1 VFARAC
7 VAPSRRSV
15 AAPSSSRLGLRKTCS
30 RICGTNFGLPILGRL
45 AFAVCSLAVP
55 VACGGGPQFV
65 TEEVPL
71 DPAIKPQGIVVL
83 PVAQALKG
91 TTALDV
97 AARSNEIARWLM
109 RRTDLPILGPYDFAI
124 ANPVDQVTN
133 VLVDTDLG
141 TRTDAAKVD
150 LRNWIVLRVLITE
163 NRAENTRDIV
173 DVKQKDPKKPNT
185 WRQHGVES
193 KVRVEV
199 SLHDPQRGIKRAG
212 LVWQDDDPMAFQSG
226 GDPRP
231 GATRLVDLAL
241 ERLLIGA
248 GGSLLGAGQR
258 KTRGDGML
266 DSLPAMLE
274 WGAPELGSWSVL
286 HRGDADVVKEA
297 TVLGMWDRFA
307 PDLPTRDVFNATRH
321 PGLLVHKAVAPL
333 QDGDV
338 VLAVGERPIAA
349 AYQFDRLLQQCPPQ
363 GCSVSVW
370 RNGQKA
376 DITLQWPTLPAATR
390 SVADE

>member
-1 VFARAC
+1 MRQLICKPVDLGLAARFARLALAAC
-7 VAPSRRSV
+7 
-15 AAPSSSRLGLRKTCS
+15 C
-30 RICGTNFGLPILGRL
+30 
-45 AFAVCSLAVP
+45 LAVP

-109 RRTDLPILGPYDFAI
+109 KRTDLPILGPYDFAI

-133 VLVDTDLG
+133 VIVDTDLG
-141 TRTDAAKVD
+141 ARTDSAKIDV
-150 LRNWIVLRVLITE
+150 RNWIVLRVLITE
-163 NRAENTRDIV
+163 NLAENTRDIV
-173 DVKQKDPKKPNT
+173 DIKQKDPKKPNT
-185 WRQHGVES
+185 WRQRGVES

-199 SLHDPQRGIKRAG
+199 SLHDPRRGSKQAG
-212 LVWQDDDPMAFQSG
+212 LVWQDDDDPTAFQSG

-231 GATRLVDLAL
+231 GVTRLVNLAL
-241 ERLLIGA
+241 ERLLIGS
-248 GGSLLGAGQR
+248 GGGLLGAGQR
-258 KTRGDGML
+258 KTRGDGTL
-266 DSLPAMLE
+266 DSLPAMLD
-274 WGAPELGSWSVL
+274 WGAPELGSWSLL
-286 HRGDADVVKEA
+286 HQSDADVVKEA
-297 TVLGMWDRFA
+297 AVLGLWDRFA

-321 PGLLVHKAVAPL
+321 PGLLVRKAVAPL

-338 VLAVGERPIAA
+338 VLAVGERPISA

-363 GCSVSVW
+363 GCPVSVW

-390 SVADE
+390 PVADE